1 MNINQTLAKKYDL
14 NTDDFWKQKQSGKW
28 IISHDA
34 VMKIAMAEGIVFHEP
49 TSFVQSHSS
58 VAFLG
63 SATLKDVTVWTT
75 GEASPDNCFNK
86 HIFAM
91 AEKRLKDRLT
101 LTLIGAY
108 HEGLYSDSEADS
120 FAKEYKTEEEQFLER
135 QQVKR
140 DQTATDKQKRYLSEL
155 LASSH
160 LTDEYKVQC
169 LDHVNNGITI
179 EEASNMIDETQTLI
193 NKAKDEERTAQ
204 EA

>member
-1 MNINQTLAKKYDL
+1 MDINKKLAKKYGL
-14 NTDDFWKQKQSGKW
+14 NADHFWKQKQSGKW

-34 VMKIAMAEGIVFHEP
+34 VMIIAQAEGIVFHEP
-49 TSFVQSHSS
+49 TSFVESHRS

-120 FAKEYKTEEEQFLER
+120 FQKNHQTEEEKFVNRMEKKNG
-135 QQVKR
+135 VKKMSPA
-140 DQTATDKQKRYLSEL
+140 QEKLIVKL
-155 LASSH
+155 L
-160 LTDEYKVQC
+160 DEA
-169 LDHVNNGITI
+169 
-179 EEASNMIDETQTLI
+179 EEDIRESAEEVLNSDPTMTQASNLI
-193 NKAKDEERTAQ
+193 NELKGA
-204 EA
+204 